1 MQIKISQVLNSVDVL
16 KALSLQK
23 FPLSVLFKLRK
34 DYTEIETAIRL
45 FEDKRKELF
54 EKFGVKD
61 EEKGVITISDE
72 NQPSYMK
79 EINTLLDEEIDI
91 NIQKIDLPPSYEMSV
106 ADFNQIDYLVNF
118 PEQKTS
124 DEAADHSAHND

>member
-1 MQIKISQVLNSVDVL
+1 MQIKISQILNSVDVL

-106 ADFNQIDYLVNF
+106 ADFNQIDYLVSF

-124 DEAADHSAHND
+124 DEAAAHNAHND